1 MKNTRSLKIILYGI
15 LIYFIFVLIF
25 FTLIYFSR
33 NNCSLAHNCSQTFY
47 NKKFLNEKGKKTI
60 ILKCFLTVTPNELC
74 YNFVKQLPQKKN
86 TYICIDKNDY
96 EIPNYDGEVQII
108 KVDNKLCE
116 GKGYKDT
123 HSRIRG
129 PTSREKAL
137 YYFIENRIQFD
148 FIWFIEEDV
157 LIPTTTTLE
166 HIDRKYPDQDLLVR
180 DHEIIYRKKKN
191 WHWRLVNNQLRGKL
205 DLPYASTKGAGICAI
220 RCSKKMIDCVQAFVA
235 QHNTLFFCE
244 AVFNT
249 IALHNKLNVKGIKEL
264 RTIVWRKNWE
274 KHEIKKTNL
283 YHPVKS
289 MKKQYE
295 MRNYLHEIHGG
306 HRNRRHKSKK

>member
-1 MKNTRSLKIILYGI
+1 MKKTRPLNIILYGI
-15 LIYFIFVLIF
+15 LIYFIFVLILF
-25 FTLIYFSR
+25 PLIYFSR

-47 NKKFLNEKGKKTI
+47 NQKFTEKKKKKKSI
-60 ILKCFLTVTPNELC
+60 ILKCFLTVAPNELF
-74 YNFVKQLPQKKN
+74 YNFVKQLPQIKN

-96 EIPNYDGEVQII
+96 EIPNYDGEIQII

-116 GKGYKDT
+116 HKGYKDT

-129 PTSREKAL
+129 STSREKAL
-137 YYFIENRIQFD
+137 YYFIENKIQFD

-157 LIPTTTTLE
+157 LIPSTTTLE
-166 HIDRKYPDQDLLVR
+166 NIDRKYPDQDLLVR
-180 DHEIIYRKKKN
+180 DHEVIYKKRSN
-191 WHWRLVNNQLRGKL
+191 WHWNLVNSQLKDKL

-220 RCSKKMIDCVQAFVA
+220 RCSKKLIDCVQAFVD

-244 AVFNT
+244 TVFNT
-249 IALHNKLNVKGIKEL
+249 IALHNRLAVKDIQEL
-264 RTIVWRKNWE
+264 KTIMWRRYWKN
-274 KHEIKKTNL
+274 HEIKKTNL

-295 MRNYLHEIHGG
+295 MRNFLRKY
-306 HRNRRHKSKK
+306 HKF